1 MEIIVKLNKLD
12 DLYVLDNADSYLIA
26 NRKFSYRFD
35 KSFCLNKTRTVKTY
49 CKQNNKK
56 VYVLVN
62 KIFKDHEL
70 EELKIYLEKLVKID
84 VDGIFFADFAVFML
98 LKELNASNKA
108 IFYHETFLRNS
119 RDILTYQEMGI
130 NKIICSKDMHI
141 EDINNLP
148 TDKKDS
154 YGIMCFGYFPLYQSE
169 RKIISNYV
177 SLNKLKKSVIHS
189 NKLTLK
195 EHTRDEHYKVI
206 EQEGISSIF
215 NSEVLSYNQYVNQ
228 LSKHINMFIIDSL
241 FFDVNY
247 IKEVIRLFK
256 LAINGEDIDKQLK
269 ELNKDISFTDGF
281 INKRI
286 GLM

>member
-1 MEIIVKLNKLD
+1 MELIVKLNKLD
-12 DLYVLDNADSYLIA
+12 DLYVIDNADSYLIS

-35 KSFCLNKTRTVKTY
+35 KSFCVNKTRTVKSY

-70 EELKIYLEKLVKID
+70 DELKIYLEKLIKID

-98 LKELNASNKA
+98 LKELNAADKA

-119 RDILTYQEMGI
+119 HDILTYQSLGI
-130 NKIICSKDMHI
+130 NKIICSKDMHLD
-141 EDINNLP
+141 DIKNLP
-148 TDKKDS
+148 VDQKEN
-154 YGIMCFGYFPLYQSE
+154 YGILCFGYFPLYQSQ

-177 SLNKLKKSVIHS
+177 SLNSLNKSIINS
-189 NKLTLK
+189 KELTLK

-206 EQEGISSIF
+206 EQEGVSSIF
-215 NSEVLSYNQYVNQ
+215 NSEVLSYDEEMKE
-228 LSKHINMFIIDSL
+228 LSSHINSFIFDSL
-241 FFDVNY
+241 FFEASY
-247 IKEVIRLFK
+247 IKEVIELFK
-256 LAINGEDIDKQLK
+256 KAINGINIKQELK
-269 ELNKDISFTDGF
+269 KLNESISFTSGF